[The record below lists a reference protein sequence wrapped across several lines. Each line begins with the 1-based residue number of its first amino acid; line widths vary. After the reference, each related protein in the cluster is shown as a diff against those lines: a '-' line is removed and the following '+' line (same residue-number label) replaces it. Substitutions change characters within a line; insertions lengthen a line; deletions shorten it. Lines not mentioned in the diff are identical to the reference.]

1 MTTPVR
7 ALAVAAGCAGF
18 SFLLSG
24 MFVPAGRA
32 RIAGTVV
39 GALPMIPAVLF
50 RIARRGERVRKE
62 QAGYLFQILLSR
74 LSVGEPLE
82 LAFGSACVEAK
93 RVWGAHSPLASG
105 LQRLVSD
112 LGSRAPLSQAIT
124 RFSAR
129 FSCREAEPV
138 LAALA
143 MVRSVGTGVTE
154 LLRTGQGMVA
164 ESIAVEDAVAAE
176 SAQRSTEACVVA
188 AMPPVV
194 ALLLG
199 RLAPGY
205 LDPLLL
211 SAFGAWVMAGLY
223 LLSVLSISLVL
234 RVVSGPR
241 PIRTSPDRTVRTS
254 PDRLVRTSPD
264 RLVRTSLDRLV
275 RNKEDGVRR
284 PPALA
289 RWLAARLPTG
299 YRVRLERLLSF
310 AGSSDADRVA
320 RHMEKK
326 MTMCIA
332 GAALGAFPAAAGGS
346 VWWIPLLALL
356 LPLLQ
361 DRDLKRRVDRVRDQI
376 LEGFPVFLG
385 LLSAVLHAGIP
396 LSNALD
402 VCLSGIPHP
411 TSPFG
416 RALTNI
422 RAEVQAGRSA
432 SHGFDRMA
440 SQTDIPEVQ
449 ASLSLIAQFE
459 RTGGHELLSLLR
471 LQVPV
476 CRSLN
481 RNAARKRAEQ
491 HTVYLL
497 IPMFLSLLVILAV
510 AGLPALLAF
519 RP

>member
-24 MFVPAGRA
+24 MFIPAGRA
-32 RIAGTVV
+32 RIAGTVA

-112 LGSRAPLSQAIT
+112 LGSRAPLSQAVT

-211 SAFGAWVMAGLY
+211 SALGAWVMAGLY

-241 PIRTSPDRTVRTS
+241 PIRTSPDRTIRTS
-254 PDRLVRTSPD
+254 PDRTARTSPD
-264 RLVRTSLDRLV
+264 RPV

-284 PPALA
+284 LPALA

-299 YRVRLERLLSF
+299 YRARIERLLSF

-361 DRDLKRRVDRVRDQI
+361 DRDLKRRVDRVRDQM

-396 LSNALD
+396 LTNALD

-416 RALTNI
+416 RALANI